1 MGDTEAASLIKQ
13 NHASMSLETLLQVE
27 HGFLSYGV
35 GRSTCLYAVGGPLG
49 QDQFHDR
56 LTPSR
61 AGNSRTVIIRVT
73 AAPNE

>member
-1 MGDTEAASLIKQ
+1 MGDAEAASLVEQ
-13 NHASMSLETLLQVE
+13 NHASVPLQAALQVE

-35 GRSTCLYAVGGPLG
+35 GRAANLYAVRGPLG

-56 LTPSR
+56 LTPSC
-61 AGNSRTVIIRVT
+61 AGNRRALVIRVT